1 MSRTESAAATRRA
14 LLDEAAALLDSG
26 GPDAVT
32 LREVGARAGV
42 SRGAPYR
49 HFAEKESLLTAIAAE
64 SWERIGDLMHA
75 LQTDPRLLPADK
87 LRAALAGVITVSRQ
101 QPYLYQLMFTTP
113 AGDPAAVVRAAQRMC
128 DEFLAIVAE
137 VVGEQHAQRR
147 KKAVGALPVLLVAFH
162 AALQIGQASAVAVAH
177 QTGHLR
183 LQHTQIADHLGFEF
197 IHHAHWHSV
206 RVSGVRFQVSNECKT
221 PNSWTADSL
230 TRWLVVFLI
239 RSAAD

>member
-75 LQTDPRLLPADK
+75 LQTDPRLLPADR
-87 LRAALAGVITVSRQ
+87 LRAALTDVITVSRQ
-101 QPYLYQLMFTTP
+101 QPYLYQLMFTAP

-128 DEFLAIVAE
+128 DEFLAIVVE
-137 VVGEQHAQRR
+137 VVGDQHAQRY
-147 KKAVGALPVLLVAFH
+147 AAILLTGVHGAAGLESSGLLHTDKWHTTADELVDALLVM
-162 AALQIGQASAVAVAH
+162 VAEAE
-177 QTGHLR
+177 R
-183 LQHTQIADHLGFEF
+183 RD
-197 IHHAHWHSV
+197 
-206 RVSGVRFQVSNECKT
+206 
-221 PNSWTADSL
+221 
-230 TRWLVVFLI
+230 
-239 RSAAD
+239 